1 LIGNY
6 NDYINKCNQY
16 LDSTEDY
23 NKTEM
28 RVKLQEIYNSNNYN
42 FTLKENTIKNIIGR
56 WKSNSLRFTKY
67 NAIENRNNKNGDL
80 ILWDYQNTVIYSSN
94 KKNPIK
100 AEYYIWSSD

>member
-1 LIGNY
+1 MYRIFYNYNINSSNLIGNY

-56 WKSNSLRFTKY
+56 WKKIQCN
-67 NAIENRNNKNGDL
+67 
-80 ILWDYQNTVIYSSN
+80 
-94 KKNPIK
+94 
-100 AEYYIWSSD
+100 